1 MSSIGKMKTK
11 LKKIN
16 RNVSENLLQNSDSE
30 DKYDDDL
37 KNIFAED
44 KSSNMKYK
52 QGPPSLEPYNRS
64 IKRDYKVI
72 QKIPLPPKKKLKEN
86 AINSESEDFD
96 LIEHN
101 NNLETD
107 LLSALYTK
115 HPNKEITKD
124 GAPFDKG

>member
-1 MSSIGKMKTK
+1 MMTIF
-11 LKKIN
+11 KK
-16 RNVSENLLQNSDSE
+16 
-30 DKYDDDL
+30 
-37 KNIFAED
+37 IFAED
-44 KSSNMKYK
+44 KSNNMNYK
-52 QGPPSLEPYNRS
+52 QGPPPPSLEPYNRF

-72 QKIPLPPKKKLKEN
+72 QTISLPPKKKLKKN
-86 AINSESEDFD
+86 AINSQSEDFD

-124 GAPFDKG
+124 EAPFDKG